1 MKKTIRL
8 GEQILEYTHTVSVR
22 TRNIRLA
29 IDRNGEITVSS
40 PRFVPQ
46 KIIEIFLRDKSLWI
60 QEKVEYF
67 KKIRS
72 TYPLLDKAAAY
83 MLYEEHK
90 DRALILVLSKLGEYN
105 KIYNFRW
112 NRVTIKDTKTRW
124 GSCSK
129 EGNLNFSYKIALL
142 PEHLANYIVVHE
154 LCHLG
159 EFNHSKNF
167 WNMVAKTI
175 PDYKNAK
182 EELKKEGIVM
192 M

>member
-1 MKKTIRL
+1 MKKTITL
-8 GEQILEYTHTVSVR
+8 EGVVIEYTHKVSIR
-22 TRNIRLA
+22 SRNIRLSV
-29 IDRNGEITVSS
+29 DRSGTIVVSS

-46 KIIEIFLRDKSLWI
+46 ILVEKFLNDKSLWI
-60 QEKVEYF
+60 REKMEYF

-105 KIYNFRW
+105 KIYNFSW
-112 NRVTIKDTKTRW
+112 NTITIKDTKTRW

-182 EELKKEGIVM
+182 KELKKEGIVM